1 MIILEQLDPRK
12 KKGTLD
18 PRKKKGTL
26 DPRKKKGTL
35 DPRKKGGQIDPR
47 KKKPSTDNTT
57 IPSPQPDKV
66 DQTSTVNLTPRT
78 DPSYK
83 IWLKFSEGDFE
94 TTHEKENG
102 VFVFV
107 KAIEKAYFSKNTKQ
121 DVY

>member
-1 MIILEQLDPRK
+1 MKLLEQIIIPK
-12 KKGTLD
+12 KKIQPKPKD
-18 PRKKKGTL
+18 
-26 DPRKKKGTL
+26 
-35 DPRKKGGQIDPR
+35 GGGIVVP
-47 KKKPSTDNTT
+47 KKPPTDNTT
-57 IPSPQPDKV
+57 IPSPQTDKV

-83 IWLKFSEGDFE
+83 IWLQFSEGDFE
-94 TTHEKENG
+94 TTHEKEND

>member
-1 MIILEQLDPRK
+1 MNNKTKIGDIYNSLFLEQ
-12 KKGTLD
+12 
-18 PRKKKGTL
+18 
-26 DPRKKKGTL
+26 
-35 DPRKKGGQIDPR
+35 KKGGTLNKPDT
-47 KKKPSTDNTT
+47 KKTGGKKTGGTKTGGTKLPSTDKTT

-66 DQTSTVNLTPRT
+66 DQTSTINLTPRT

-94 TTHEKENG
+94 TTHEKEND